1 MDMQSIKREEA
12 KQAYLAER
20 RRKEEKKR
28 LTKEK
33 AETRWRR
40 KMENSPFLVDLVAD
54 HERIDEEN
62 RMRLK
67 EEARRERL
75 LNKRKEKIKNEIILK
90 ALAESTDLEALRE
103 EKRAIAME
111 EKRLKALIDLEKA
124 KLKKKAS
131 HQVGLFPFPLLH

>member
-1 MDMQSIKREEA
+1 MQWLCVY
-12 KQAYLAER
+12 Q
-20 RRKEEKKR
+20 
-28 LTKEK
+28 
-33 AETRWRR
+33 
-40 KMENSPFLVDLVAD
+40 
-54 HERIDEEN
+54 EN

-131 HQVGLFPFPLLH
+131 HQVGLLPFPSFIDSESLLSLLRCSGRRSRREEAQGSEA